1 MSNDAS
7 FLDEQVDVID
17 HEGEQEESFNFEQHR
32 DSAVEAYRRVRSR
45 YENFANA
52 VKEILV
58 QVLRTK
64 DIAVNSVEPRAKDP
78 ESFGTKASTP
88 SEDVPGTPK
97 YPKPLE
103 DITDLAGV
111 RIITFFPRT
120 VEMVGACIR

>member
-64 DIAVNSVEPRAKDP
+64 LRHKGVDSIRRCSGNTQIPKA
-78 ESFGTKASTP
+78 FG
-88 SEDVPGTPK
+88 
-97 YPKPLE
+97 
-103 DITDLAGV
+103 
-111 RIITFFPRT
+111 RHH
-120 VEMVGACIR
+120 